1 MRGGGRRESGYSAA
15 RMQRRTFLQAA
26 TAAGL
31 GAGLASRRAFGS
43 SDLPEQVLP
52 TSARAFNI
60 LECFLYGGLSTW
72 ETFYAVE
79 EYGKPDDQVMSRRN
93 TQFYSFNNGS
103 DSSLAS
109 ALGQCG
115 DAALTLTPFATD
127 AAGMQVKLGPMLR
140 PLLARKDV
148 TDRMRVVVTR
158 HDLEPHEAAIPL
170 ALCGRTLG
178 SPSMASLGAHAS
190 RYFID
195 KGDLA
200 RRSPYSYAFATSFI
214 SSDNVLATVA
224 TGALPG
230 SSRPLLIKVDGAAQL
245 TALLQRNGVGTLD
258 QRKQHDA
265 LLDVYVNQ
273 HRQRLRWKGQGEPL
287 RSPKLAELSQAARA
301 VANVDGVQAVL
312 KPELFQAIS
321 SKACADQ
328 ATNLPGMSLRLAAHL
343 LTHPTEPARHCCVV
357 DGGLLPADGGGGY
370 DTHVENSYTQSRN
383 LANLFGS
390 LLPLIN
396 EPGEND
402 PGKIDLNKTMIV
414 LNMEF
419 GRSPQPQGG
428 QGRNHWPYGYTTIY
442 LGGPITQA
450 QRGLYGAIDAD
461 GYASTYVTPAE
472 HRMAA
477 LMALGI
483 WPFFQDSFGVSDVQ
497 GVAGELEGAQSVAA
511 RVLGYS
517 S

>member
-1 MRGGGRRESGYSAA
+1 

-43 SDLPEQVLP
+43 SDLPELVLP
-52 TSARAFNI
+52 SSARAFNI

-72 ETFYAVE
+72 ETFYGVE
-79 EYGKPDDQVMSRRN
+79 EYGRPDNANPQLQN
-93 TQFYSFNNGS
+93 TQFYAFNNGS
-103 DSSLAS
+103 NT
-109 ALGQCG
+109 ALQTALQRCG

-127 AAGMQVKLGPMLR
+127 ANGMKVKLGPMLR
-140 PLLARKDV
+140 PLLARKDI

-190 RYFID
+190 RHFLE
-195 KGDLA
+195 KGDA
-200 RRSPYSYAFATSFI
+200 GRRSPYAYAFATSFI
-214 SSDNVLATVA
+214 PSDNVLATVA
-224 TGALPG
+224 TGTLPG
-230 SSRPLLIKVDGAAQL
+230 SSRPLMIKVDGAAQL
-245 TALLQRNGVGTLD
+245 TALLERNGVGTVD

-265 LLDVYVNQ
+265 LLETYINQ
-273 HRQRLRWKGQGEPL
+273 HRQRLRWQGKGDPL
-287 RSPKLAELSQAARA
+287 RSPKLAEMAQAVRA
-301 VANVDGVQAVL
+301 VRDVDGVQSVL
-312 KPELFQAIS
+312 KPELFLPFA
-321 SKACADQ
+321 SKACTDE

-370 DTHVENSYTQSRN
+370 DTHGENSYTQSRN
-383 LANLFGS
+383 LSNLFGS

-402 PGKIDLNKTMIV
+402 PSKIDLNKTMIV

-419 GRSPQPQGG
+419 GRSPQAQGG
-428 QGRNHWPYGYTTIY
+428 EGRNHWPYGYTTVY
-442 LGGPITQA
+442 LGGPITEA
-450 QRGLYGAIDAD
+450 QRGLHGAIGPD
-461 GYASTYVTPAE
+461 GYATTYVTPAE

-497 GVAGELEGAQSVAA
+497 NVAGELEGAQSVAA